1 MCKLTVDNLPQGYV
15 VRALISEFYTY
26 KFISACVGMSRI
38 IFLWKLQR
46 APQGGIVVVMIII
59 IIIINVVA
67 IIVITIVENDNVSSR
82 SPSICR

>member
-46 APQGGIVVVMIII
+46 APQCGIVVVIII